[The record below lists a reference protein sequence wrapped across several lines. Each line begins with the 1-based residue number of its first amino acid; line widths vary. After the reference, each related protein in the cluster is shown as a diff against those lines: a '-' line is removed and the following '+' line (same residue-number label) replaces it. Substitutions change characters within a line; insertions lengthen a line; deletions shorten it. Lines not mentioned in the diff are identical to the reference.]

1 MIRLMDSIRYQNV
14 VAKNYYFHY
23 SNMIEVLED
32 FYTMLEE
39 NHLHPK
45 GSLFYAMH
53 NIPLD
58 ENMETTFFM
67 PIREY
72 EIPDIKNV
80 TFYSYYDIEEMVST
94 IVYED
99 PMTHMEEGYGRLVYY
114 MKKNNLK
121 QVTPIYHVIKGDKQ
135 FPYVEIKIGYDII
148 RGEIIP

>member
-1 MIRLMDSIRYQNV
+1 MINLCDSIRYQNV

-23 SNMIEVLED
+23 SNMTEVVKD
-32 FYTMLEE
+32 FYSMLKQ

-53 NIPLD
+53 NVPLD
-58 ENMETTFFM
+58 ENMEITFFM

-80 TFYSYYDIEEMVST
+80 TFYSYYDIEGMMST
-94 IVYED
+94 VVYDD

-114 MKKNNLK
+114 MQEHNLK
-121 QVTPIYHVIKGDKQ
+121 QVTPIYHVIKGDKE
-135 FPYVEIKIGYDII
+135 FSYVEIKIGYDVVSGGI
-148 RGEIIP
+148 E